1 MGRVLS
7 QAEPQSPLEG
17 REFELTEQD
26 FKYIQ
31 YFVHKSVGIY
41 LSDKKKAMVY
51 GRISRLLREH
61 GFQRF
66 SQYRELLESSDSERV
81 NFINNL
87 TTNKTHFFREYH
99 HFEYL
104 ENVMIPKW
112 FSERKTQLKIW
123 SAGCST
129 GEEPYSYLAMLQKM
143 QVFDRIDTVRVLAT
157 DLDTNVLAH
166 ARKGVYSDE
175 AIKTIPSE
183 YLKGA
188 FVKGKGRMTG
198 NIKIKRQLQ
207 QHLTFNQLNLLA
219 DLPMNQQFDVIS
231 CRNVMI
237 YFDKPTQ
244 ETLIRRFYEH
254 LADDGVLFIGHSE
267 SVGNCTDLFRHL
279 GHTIY
284 VKQ

>member
-7 QAEPQSPLEG
+7 RAQAESPLAG

-31 YFVHKSVGIY
+31 YFVHKSVGIF

-51 GRISRLLREH
+51 GRISRILREH
-61 GFQRF
+61 GLKRF
-66 SQYRELLESSDSERV
+66 SEYRELLETSDAEKV

-87 TTNKTHFFREYH
+87 TTNKTHFFRGFN

-104 ENVMIPKW
+104 EGAMIPKW
-112 FSERKTQLKIW
+112 FNEGRNQLRFW

-129 GEEPYSYLAMLQKM
+129 GEEPYSYLAMLKKS
-143 QVFDRIDTVRVLAT
+143 QVFDRIRDVRMLAT
-157 DLDTNVLAH
+157 DLDTNVLAR
-166 ARKGVYSDE
+166 AKQGVYSEE
-175 AIKTIPSE
+175 AIESIPSE

-188 FVKGKGRMTG
+188 FVKGKGQMAG
-198 NIKIKRQLQ
+198 KIKIKRQLQ

-219 DLPMNQQFDVIS
+219 DWPMDQQFDVIS

-244 ETLIRRFYEH
+244 ETLIRRFYEL

-267 SVGNCTDLFRHL
+267 SVGSCTDIFRHL

>member
-1 MGRVLS
+1 MGRILS
-7 QAEPQSPLEG
+7 QTEAESPLVG

-31 YFVHKSVGIY
+31 YFVHKSVGIF

-51 GRISRLLREH
+51 GRISRILREH

-66 SQYRELLESSDSERV
+66 TEYRELLETSDAERV

-87 TTNKTHFFREYH
+87 TTNKTHFFREFH

-104 ENVMIPKW
+104 EQVMIPKW
-112 FSERKTQLKIW
+112 FNENKKQLRFW

-129 GEEPYSYLAMLQKM
+129 GEEPYSYLAMLKKAH
-143 QVFDRIDTVRVLAT
+143 VFERIIDVRMLAT
-157 DLDTNVLAH
+157 DLDTNVLAR
-166 ARKGVYSDE
+166 AKQGIYSE
-175 AIKTIPSE
+175 EVLTSIPSE

-188 FVKGKGRMTG
+188 FVKGKGQMTG
-198 NIKIKRQLQ
+198 KIKIKRQLQ
-207 QHLTFNQLNLLA
+207 QYLTFNQLNLLA
-219 DLPMNQQFDVIS
+219 DWPMDQQFDVIS

-237 YFDKPTQ
+237 YFDKTTQ
-244 ETLIRRFYEH
+244 ETLIRRFYKH
-254 LADDGVLFIGHSE
+254 LADDGVLLIGHSE
-267 SVGNCTDLFRHL
+267 SVGNCTDIFRHL

>member
-7 QAEPQSPLEG
+7 RAEVESPLAG
-17 REFELTEQD
+17 REFEVTEQD

-31 YFVHKSVGIY
+31 YFVHKSVGIF

-51 GRISRLLREH
+51 GRISRILREQ
-61 GFQRF
+61 GLRRF
-66 SQYRELLESSDSERV
+66 SEYRELLETSDAEKV

-87 TTNKTHFFREYH
+87 TTNKTHFFREFH

-104 ENVMIPKW
+104 EGVMIPKW
-112 FSERKTQLKIW
+112 FNEGKKQLRFW

-129 GEEPYSYLAMLQKM
+129 GEEPYSYLAMLKKA
-143 QVFDRIDTVRVLAT
+143 QVFERINDVRMLAT
-157 DLDTNVLAH
+157 DLDTNVLVRA
-166 ARKGVYSDE
+166 KQGVYSEE
-175 AIKTIPSE
+175 AIESIPSE

-188 FVKGKGRMTG
+188 FVKGKGQMAG
-198 NIKIKRQLQ
+198 KIKIKRQLQ

-219 DLPMNQQFDVIS
+219 DWPMDQQFDVIS

-244 ETLIRRFYEH
+244 ETLIRRFYEL

-267 SVGNCTDLFRHL
+267 SVGNCTDIFRHL